1 MSKTKIVW
9 EKDKEEALKKFA
21 KQYFNQLSDKKV
33 TEIFSSITK

>member
-9 EKDKEEALKKFA
+9 EKDKEETLKNFA
-21 KQYFNQLSDKKV
+21 KQYFTQLSDKKI